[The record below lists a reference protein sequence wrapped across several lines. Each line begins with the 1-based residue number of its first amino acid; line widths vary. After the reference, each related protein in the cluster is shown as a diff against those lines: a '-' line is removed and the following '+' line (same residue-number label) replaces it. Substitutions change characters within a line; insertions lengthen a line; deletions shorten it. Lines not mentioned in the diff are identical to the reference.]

1 MTVIRYISA
10 VMAFLVGLSINVF
23 ASDTTGVLSV
33 EQNIAIE
40 NADYYRQLSD
50 EYEKQGDYRH
60 ADSVYNLYID
70 IQRNLFD
77 EAAMNNLTAMKKAQA
92 DAEQNELQE
101 KEMQRINM
109 VHASNQKHL
118 RTIMVAVVIGIVLMA
133 FLAGFIIKLI
143 RTKRRANN
151 QLTNANIE
159 LAQQR
164 KEIEHQCD
172 LIAQSKEELVSAN
185 DQIINSIRYAQRIQ
199 QATITSAGNFDT
211 LFAQSFVFFRPKNI
225 VSGDFFFATK
235 CGSLSVCVVADC
247 TGHGIPGGFL
257 SMLGISAM
265 KELLITEEAA
275 KNPGQV

>member
-1 MTVIRYISA
+1 
-10 VMAFLVGLSINVF
+10 MAFLVGLSINVF

-199 QATITSAGNFDT
+199 
-211 LFAQSFVFFRPKNI
+211 
-225 VSGDFFFATK
+225 
-235 CGSLSVCVVADC
+235 
-247 TGHGIPGGFL
+247 
-257 SMLGISAM
+257 
-265 KELLITEEAA
+265 
-275 KNPGQV
+275 